1 MEPQVYGPEHI
12 TSFLLNYEHLVT
24 DLAEVAADWPNLD
37 EQERGHHR
45 AELFQTW
52 GNRKVLGLLLKAH
65 RLHPTQEAHLADLDR
80 LLLRQAARME
90 QCFGLDLGQ
99 LLAIFRWGTPL
110 STSLHPVQ
118 IEADP
123 ASLDRMATALTP
135 S

>member
-1 MEPQVYGPEHI
+1 MEHQVYGPEHI
-12 TSFLLNYEHLVT
+12 TSFFLNYEQLVT
-24 DLAEVAADWPNLD
+24 DLADVAADWHNLD
-37 EQERGHHR
+37 EEERGHHR
-45 AELFQTW
+45 AELFKTW

-65 RLHPTQEAHLADLDR
+65 RLHPTQAARFADLDR
-80 LLLRQAARME
+80 LLLKQAARME

-99 LLAIFRWGTPL
+99 LLAIFLWGTPL